1 MIERKQYRAC
11 LRTGWKAETL
21 EQAIRE
27 AAEAARAAVE
37 AGSTNDEVG
46 GAGDQGMLLWTLQ
59 DVQNVL
65 ELTTYMLFTD
75 VPKKKCPQ
83 ESLQSLTTNTF
94 PSRKLPWNF

>member
-37 AGSTNDEVG
+37 AGSI
-46 GAGDQGMLLWTLQ
+46 
-59 DVQNVL
+59 
-65 ELTTYMLFTD
+65 LTA
-75 VPKKKCPQ
+75 
-83 ESLQSLTTNTF
+83 SLYRYKDMCFLY
-94 PSRKLPWNF
+94 